1 LQAQTTYLEAGR
13 GLDLNRAQAVEAQ
26 VQEWCERGE
35 LWLPRLPREKIAERD
50 NTLQYPAHGAATSTE
65 GGRR

>member
-1 LQAQTTYLEAGR
+1 LPAQTTYLEAGR

-26 VQEWCERGE
+26 VQEWRERGE
-35 LWLPRLPREKIAERD
+35 LWLPRLPREKIAELD
-50 NTLQYPAHGAATSTE
+50 NTLQYPAHGSATSTE